1 LLQHTTRYPESKD
14 RLEPIGVILFAT
26 VMGMSSL
33 QIVVESAKVALGER
47 PHVTV
52 DAFTAVC
59 LGATIVL
66 KALLYRY
73 CERVA
78 TRCRSGAVA
87 AYAEDHFNDVV
98 TNAVSVVAVVVAVQV
113 PSLWQI
119 DAVAAI
125 VLAAWIIKSWADTGA
140 EQISFLT
147 GATAPPHFLNLCT
160 FIAFNHSEHV
170 MKVDTV
176 RAYHFGSK
184 FLVELDIVLP
194 EGMPLKSTHDIGEA
208 LQMKLEALDDVQRAF
223 VHMDYEWEH
232 APEHRSLTRNVGKR
246 D

>member
-1 LLQHTTRYPESKD
+1 LLQHTRYPESKD

-33 QIVVESAKVALGER
+33 QIVVESAKVALGDR

-59 LGATIVL
+59 LGATIVA

-78 TRCRSGAVA
+78 KRYKSGAVA

-113 PSLWQI
+113 PSLWQV

-194 EGMPLKSTHDIGEA
+194 EGMPLKLTHDIGEA

-232 APEHRSLTRNVGKR
+232 APEHRNLTQNVSKR